1 MNIRKTK
8 AALAGYLNESRL
20 VKWGLLILI
29 MAVFSVLLYPGI
41 IITTPSYQL
50 GDVAKRD
57 IKTPKDFLI
66 EDRIATERNRKEA
79 ADSVLTV
86 YDHNTLLLDRISR
99 NVRNAFSAVREA
111 ATEPLSDQGSV
122 LEENRG
128 SEISMANDVSVSERI
143 WAAKE
148 GFERELGI
156 SVSEGAYRVLMREGF
171 SEQIAERIVS
181 ILEKFLSTGIVSN
194 KEVLMRESDR
204 GILLR
209 SVGTKA
215 ERIIR
220 NPGIFYGLDQAKTTV
235 RSAAQTDLKNIN
247 YTLFNLIVDYSQRL
261 LQPNI
266 TLNRNETEE
275 RKLAAAAD
283 VKPILYR
290 IKAGEMLLRE
300 GERVTE
306 VQLLKLKALH
316 QQNRLEKHYA
326 RTVGAL
332 MLILSLMLTTYFL
345 NTRKPER
352 KVFQTNKD
360 LLFVVILLVF
370 FFFVPKIFQTIYEPL
385 IRSTPFAAS
394 EASIFYGIPLAAS
407 AMTVCLFMGFSV
419 AVPFSVVMA
428 ACTAVMFQS
437 RFEIFLY
444 FLLNSVMGA
453 YWMQNCRER
462 KVFAIAGLKLGLLN
476 ILLAMATDVYLGELS
491 GLKLAWDGFLGFLGG
506 VGAGILTAGI
516 VPLLEMLF
524 AYTTDITLLELANLE
539 RPILRRLMMEAPG
552 TYHHSI
558 VVGSMVEAAA
568 AEIGANPLLAKVCGY
583 YHDIGKIK
591 KPLYYIENQS
601 HCENRHDRL
610 APSMSSL
617 ILISHVKEGV
627 EIAKKHKLGGEI
639 SDTIRQHHG
648 TSIIKYFFEKAKK
661 LKGEDAVNLENFR
674 YPGPKPQ
681 TRVVG
686 LVMMADV
693 AEAASRTLE
702 NPTPSR
708 IKGLVGNLIEK
719 ITADGQLDHC
729 DLTLRDLHKIEASFI
744 KILNAIHHHRV
755 EYPEEGQSKRRQTK
769 EKEKHGGSDHR
780 QPKNPDNFPGEGPK
794 NSPATIR
801 RLGVS

>member
-1 MNIRKTK
+1 MNIKKTK
-8 AALAGYLNESRL
+8 TALAEYLHSSRL
-20 VKWGLLILI
+20 VKWVLLVVV
-29 MAVFSVLLYPGI
+29 MAVFTVILYPGI
-41 IITTPSYQL
+41 IITAPSYQL

-66 EDRIATERNRKEA
+66 EDRIATERNRQEA
-79 ADSVLTV
+79 AQSVLTV
-86 YDHNTLLLDRISR
+86 YDHNTLLQNRINQ
-99 NVRNAFSAVREA
+99 NVRNAFAAVRNMMAESPSEA
-111 ATEPLSDQGSV
+111 AAGPASDISLKNGDV
-122 LEENRG
+122 P
-128 SEISMANDVSVSERI
+128 SEQV
-143 WAAKE
+143 WAARE
-148 GFERELGI
+148 SFEKELGI
-156 SVSEGAYRVLMREGF
+156 SVSDGAYRVLMREGF
-171 SEQIAERIVS
+171 SERIADRIVA
-181 ILEKFLSTGIVSN
+181 ILEKFLSTGIVTN
-194 KEVLMRESDR
+194 KEVLLRESDQ
-204 GILLR
+204 GIILR

-220 NPGIFYGLDQAKTTV
+220 NPGMFYGLDQAKTTV
-235 RSAAQTDLKNIN
+235 RSAAQADLKDIN
-247 YTLFNLIVDYSQRL
+247 YTLFNLIVDFAQRL

-275 RKLAAAAD
+275 RKVAAAAD

-306 VQLLKLKALH
+306 VQLLKLKTLR

-332 MLILSLMLTTYFL
+332 MLILSLLLITYFL

-352 KVFQTNKD
+352 KVFQSNKD
-360 LLFVVILLVF
+360 LLFVVVLLVF
-370 FFFVPKIFQTIYEPL
+370 FFFVPKISQTLYEAL

-394 EASIFYGIPLAAS
+394 EASIFYGIPLAAG
-407 AMTVCLFMGFSV
+407 AMTVCLFRGFSA

-428 ACTAVMFQS
+428 ACTAVIFQS

-444 FLLNSVMGA
+444 FLLNGVMGA

-476 ILLAMATDVYLGELS
+476 VLLAVATDVYLGELS
-491 GLKLAWDGFLGFLGG
+491 GFKLAWDGLLGFLGG

-524 AYTTDITLLELANLE
+524 AYSTDITLLELANLE

-568 AEIGANPLLAKVCGY
+568 SEIGANPLLAKVCGY

-627 EIAKKHKLGGEI
+627 EIAKNHKLGGEI
-639 SDTIRQHHG
+639 SDAIRQHHG
-648 TSIIKYFFEKAKK
+648 TSIIKYFYEKAKK
-661 LKGEDAVNLENFR
+661 LKGEDAVKLENFR

-681 TRVVG
+681 TREIG

-708 IKGLVGNLIEK
+708 IKGLVGNLMEK
-719 ITADGQLDHC
+719 ISSDGQLDHC
-729 DLTLRDLHKIEASFI
+729 DLTLRDLHKIKASFI

-755 EYPEEGQSKRRQTK
+755 EYPDEGQSKRKQTK

-780 QPKNPDNFPGEGPK
+780 QPKNPDNFSGEGSK
-794 NSPATIR
+794 NSPATVR
-801 RLGVS
+801 RIGVS

>member
-1 MNIRKTK
+1 MLFRS
-8 AALAGYLNESRL
+8 A
-20 VKWGLLILI
+20 
-29 MAVFSVLLYPGI
+29 
-41 IITTPSYQL
+41 
-50 GDVAKRD
+50 
-57 IKTPKDFLI
+57 
-66 EDRIATERNRKEA
+66 DRIVA
-79 ADSVLTV
+79 
-86 YDHNTLLLDRISR
+86 
-99 NVRNAFSAVREA
+99 
-111 ATEPLSDQGSV
+111 
-122 LEENRG
+122 
-128 SEISMANDVSVSERI
+128 
-143 WAAKE
+143 
-148 GFERELGI
+148 
-156 SVSEGAYRVLMREGF
+156 
-171 SEQIAERIVS
+171 
-181 ILEKFLSTGIVSN
+181 ILEKLLSTGIVAN
-194 KEVLMRESDR
+194 KEVLLRESDQ
-204 GILLR
+204 GIILR

-215 ERIIR
+215 ERIVR
-220 NPGIFYGLDQAKTTV
+220 NPGIFYGLDQAKSTV
-235 RSAAQTDLKNIN
+235 RSAAQTDLKDVN
-247 YTLFNLIVDYSQRL
+247 YTLFNLIVDFGQRL

-275 RKLAAAAD
+275 RKIAAAAD

-306 VQLLKLKALH
+306 VQLLKLKTLR

-326 RTVGAL
+326 RTAGAL
-332 MLILSLMLTTYFL
+332 MMILSLLLITYFL
-345 NTRKPER
+345 NTRQPER
-352 KVFQTNKD
+352 KVFHTNKD
-360 LLFVVILLVF
+360 LLFVVVLLVF
-370 FFFVPKIFQTIYEPL
+370 FFFVPKISQSLYEAL

-394 EASIFYGIPLAAS
+394 EVSIFYGIPLAAS

-428 ACTAVMFQS
+428 ACTAVIFQS

-444 FLLNSVMGA
+444 FLLNGVMGA

-462 KVFAIAGLKLGLLN
+462 KVFAVAGLKLGLLN
-476 ILLAMATDVYLGELS
+476 VMLAVATDVYLGELS
-491 GLKLAWDGFLGFLGG
+491 GLTLMWDGLLAFSGG
-506 VGAGILTAGI
+506 VAAGILTAGI

-524 AYTTDITLLELANLE
+524 TYTTDITLLELANLE

-568 AEIGANPLLAKVCGY
+568 SEIGANPLLAKVCGY

-627 EIAKKHKLGGEI
+627 EIAKNHKLGAEI
-639 SDTIRQHHG
+639 TDAIRQHHG
-648 TSIIKYFFEKAKK
+648 TSIIKYFYEKAKK
-661 LKGEDAVNLENFR
+661 LKGEDAVKLENFR

-681 TRVVG
+681 TREIG

-708 IKGLVGNLIEK
+708 IKGLVRNLVDK
-719 ITADGQLDHC
+719 ISSDGQLDHC
-729 DLTLRDLHKIEASFI
+729 DLTLKDLHKIEASFI

-755 EYPEEGQSKRRQTK
+755 EYPEETGSKRKQTK
-769 EKEKHGGSDHR
+769 EKNGSSDHR
-780 QPKNPDNFPGEGPK
+780 QPKGLEDIAGEGPK
-794 NSPATIR
+794 NGPAPVR

>member
-1 MNIRKTK
+1 MNINKTK
-8 AALAGYLNESRL
+8 TALAEYLNSSRL
-20 VKWGLLILI
+20 VKWALLVLV
-29 MAVFSVLLYPGI
+29 MAVFTVILYPGI
-41 IITTPSYQL
+41 IFTTPSYQL

-66 EDRIATERNRKEA
+66 EDRIATERNRQDA
-79 ADSVLTV
+79 AGSVLTV
-86 YDHNTLLLDRISR
+86 YDHNTLLLKRISQ
-99 NVRNAFSAVREA
+99 NVRQAFAAAREVMAASPSDAQGNPASAISA
-111 ATEPLSDQGSV
+111 ADAVPE
-122 LEENRG
+122 
-128 SEISMANDVSVSERI
+128 SERV

-148 GFERELGI
+148 AFEKELGI
-156 SVSEGAYRVLMREGF
+156 SVSDGAYRVLMREGF
-171 SEQIAERIVS
+171 SERIADRIVA
-181 ILEKFLSTGIVSN
+181 ILEKFLSSGIVAN
-194 KEVLMRESDR
+194 KEVLLRESDQ
-204 GILLR
+204 GIILR

-215 ERIIR
+215 ERIVR
-220 NPGIFYGLDQAKTTV
+220 NPEIFLGLDQAKSTV
-235 RSAAQTDLKNIN
+235 RSAVQTDLKDVN
-247 YTLFNLIVDYSQRL
+247 YTLFNLIIDFAQRL

-275 RKLAAAAD
+275 RKIAAAAD

-306 VQLLKLKALH
+306 VQLLKLKTLR
-316 QQNRLEKHYA
+316 QQNRLEKYYA
-326 RTVGAL
+326 RTAGAL
-332 MLILSLMLTTYFL
+332 MMILSLLLITYFL

-352 KVFQTNKD
+352 KFFHSNKD
-360 LLFVVILLVF
+360 LLFVVVLLVF
-370 FFFVPKIFQTIYEPL
+370 FFFVPKISQTLYEAL

-394 EASIFYGIPLAAS
+394 EVSIFYGIPLAAS

-428 ACTAVMFQS
+428 ACTAVIFQS

-444 FLLNSVMGA
+444 FLLNGVMGA

-476 ILLAMATDVYLGELS
+476 VFLAVATDIYLGELS
-491 GLKLAWDGFLGFLGG
+491 GLTLTWDALLAFFGG

-524 AYTTDITLLELANLE
+524 TYTTDITLLELANLE

-568 AEIGANPLLAKVCGY
+568 SEIGANPLLAKVCGY

-617 ILISHVKEGV
+617 ILIAHVKEGV
-627 EIAKKHKLGGEI
+627 EIAKRHKLGAEI
-639 SDTIRQHHG
+639 TDAIRQHHG
-648 TSIIKYFFEKAKK
+648 TSIIKYFYEKAKK
-661 LKGEDAVNLENFR
+661 LKGEDAVKLENFR

-681 TRVVG
+681 TREIG

-708 IKGLVGNLIEK
+708 IKGLVRNLVDK
-719 ITADGQLDHC
+719 ISSDGQLDHC
-729 DLTLRDLHKIEASFI
+729 DLTLKDLHKIEASFI

-755 EYPEEGQSKRRQTK
+755 EYPEETASKRKQTK
-769 EKEKHGGSDHR
+769 EKNGGSDHR
-780 QPKNPDNFPGEGPK
+780 QPKGPENISGEGPK
-794 NSPATIR
+794 NGPAPVR
-801 RLGVS
+801 RIGFS

>member
-1 MNIRKTK
+1 MNIQKTK
-8 AALAGYLNESRL
+8 TALAEYLNASRL
-20 VKWGLLILI
+20 VKWGLLVLV
-29 MAVFSVLLYPGI
+29 MSVFTIILYPGI
-41 IITTPSYQL
+41 IVTTQSYQL
-50 GDVAKRD
+50 GDVVKRD
-57 IKTPKDFLI
+57 IKTPRDFLI
-66 EDRIATERNRKEA
+66 EDHIATERNRKSA

-86 YDHNTLLLDRISR
+86 YDHNTLLLDRISENIR
-99 NVRNAFSAVREA
+99 KAFAQARTLLEESASGPEPAMETDPMSEA
-111 ATEPLSDQGSV
+111 LPGNPLSP
-122 LEENRG
+122 
-128 SEISMANDVSVSERI
+128 SERV

-148 GFERELGI
+148 EFEKELGI
-156 SVSEGAYRVLMREGF
+156 SVSDGAYRVLTREGF
-171 SEQIAERIVS
+171 SERIADSIVD
-181 ILEKFLSTGIVSN
+181 ILEKFLSTGIVAN
-194 KEVLMRESDR
+194 KEVLLRESDQ

-209 SVGTKA
+209 SVGTKE

-220 NPGIFYGLDQAKTTV
+220 NPGLFFGLDQAKTMV
-235 RSAAQTDLKNIN
+235 RSAAQAELKDVN
-247 YTLFNLIVDYSQRL
+247 YTLFNLIVDFAQRI

-275 RKLAAAAD
+275 RKTAAAAD
-283 VKPILYR
+283 VKPILYQ

-306 VQLLKLKALH
+306 VQLLKLKALRR
-316 QQNRLEKHYA
+316 QNRLEKHYT

-332 MLILSLMLTTYFL
+332 LLILSLMLVTFFL

-352 KVFQTNKD
+352 KFFQTNKD
-360 LLFVVILLVF
+360 LLFIAVLLVF
-370 FFFVPKIFQTIYEPL
+370 FFFMPKISQTLYEAL
-385 IRSTPFAAS
+385 IRSTPFSAS
-394 EASIFYGIPLAAS
+394 EASIFYGIPLAAG

-428 ACTAVMFQS
+428 ACVAVIFQS

-444 FLLNSVMGA
+444 FLLNGLMGA
-453 YWMQNCRER
+453 YWTQTCRER
-462 KVFAIAGLKLGLLN
+462 KVFAVAGLKLGLLN
-476 ILLAMATDVYLGELS
+476 VLLALSTDVFLGELS
-491 GLKLAWDGFLGFLGG
+491 GLKLAGDGLLAFLGG
-506 VGAGILTAGI
+506 IAAGILTAGI

-568 AEIGANPLLAKVCGY
+568 TDIGANPLLAKVSGY

-591 KPLYYIENQS
+591 KPLYFIENQN
-601 HCENRHDRL
+601 HRENRHDRL

-627 EIAKKHKLGGEI
+627 EIAKKHKLGPEI
-639 SDTIRQHHG
+639 TDAIRQHHG

-681 TRVVG
+681 TREIG
-686 LVMMADV
+686 LVMVADV
-693 AEAASRTLE
+693 VEAASRALD

-708 IKGLVGNLIEK
+708 IKGLVHNLIDK
-719 ITADGQLDHC
+719 IRTDGQLENC
-729 DLTLRDLHKIEASFI
+729 DLTFKDLHKIEAGFI
-744 KILNAIHHHRV
+744 KILNAIHHHRI
-755 EYPEEGQSKRRQTK
+755 EYPDGSAGKGKQT
-769 EKEKHGGSDHR
+769 KEKHGGSDNK
-780 QPKNPDNFPGEGPK
+780 QPKVTDNIPREGSE
-794 NSPATIR
+794 NGATPIR
-801 RLGVS
+801 RIGVT